1 MIQPHIQLD
10 ESIKVKYAILPGD
23 PGRIDK
29 IIPFLTDAKEVMF
42 NREYRSVIGYYKGVK
57 ILAMSTGM
65 GGVSTAIGV
74 EELVKIGVTTAI
86 RIGSCG
92 SLQEEIGL
100 GDLIISTGS
109 VRDDGTSPA
118 YIRPSY
124 PAVPDFELLTCL
136 IDSAKELG
144 ARYHVGITRSH
155 ESFYA
160 EAEEAQVGYW
170 KAQGVLG
177 EDMETA
183 PLMVVG
189 RLRGMKTAS
198 ILNNVSPNKEDV
210 AHTIGNYVNGDGKA
224 AQGEKNEIIAALE
237 AFVKMEEK

>member
-1 MIQPHIQLD
+1 MVQPHIRLD
-10 ESIKVKYAILPGD
+10 ESIDVKYAILPGD

-57 ILAMSTGM
+57 VLAMSTGM

-100 GDLIISTGS
+100 GDLIISTGC

-118 YIRPSY
+118 YIRHSY
-124 PAVPDFELLTCL
+124 PAVPDYELLTAL
-136 IDSAKELG
+136 MNAADDLG
-144 ARYHVGITRSH
+144 IKYYAGVTRSH

-160 EAEEAQVGYW
+160 EAEEAQVDYW

-177 EDMETA
+177 DDMETA

-198 ILNNVSPNKEDV
+198 ILNNVSPGKQDIAE
-210 AHTIGNYVNGDGKA
+210 TIGNYVDGEGKA
-224 AQGEKNEIIAALE
+224 AQGEKNEILVTLE